1 MKGPNTPNS
10 KDTAGSSKKS
20 KEKEEKNKDV
30 ESKDK
35 EKEKKMPTSFP
46 PASSN
51 TTDAVR
57 LKCRELLS
65 TAVRGDGGRFLIYI
79 HTLIQTSKELFKKIK
94 KIHPTVFL
102 CTLLIVFQN

>member
-1 MKGPNTPNS
+1 MEGPNTNNS

-20 KEKEEKNKDV
+20 KDKEEKPREV

-35 EKEKKMPTSFP
+35 EKEKKVPTSFP

-57 LKCRELLS
+57 LKCRELLCA
-65 TAVRGDGGRFLIYI
+65 AVRGDGGRFLMRSYLNIQNLKGHCITKYI
-79 HTLIQTSKELFKKIK
+79 
-94 KIHPTVFL
+94 
-102 CTLLIVFQN
+102 

>member
-1 MKGPNTPNS
+1 MLGPNTPNC

-20 KEKEEKNKDV
+20 KEKDEKPK
-30 ESKDK
+30 ELELKDK
-35 EKEKKMPTSFP
+35 EKEKKMPTTFP

-65 TAVRGDGGRFLIYI
+65 TAVRGDGGRFLICS
-79 HTLIQTSKELFKKIK
+79 HAQNQNLKWS
-94 KIHPTVFL
+94 TVTVHVEF
-102 CTLLIVFQN
+102 I

>member
-1 MKGPNTPNS
+1 MKGPNTTNS

-20 KEKEEKNKDV
+20 KEKEEKPREA

-35 EKEKKMPTSFP
+35 EKEKKAPTSFP

-57 LKCRELLS
+57 LKCRELLCV
-65 TAVRGDGGRFLIYI
+65 AVRGDGGRFLMCSYI
-79 HTLIQTSKELFKKIK
+79 HIQNLKDHCITKYI
-94 KIHPTVFL
+94 
-102 CTLLIVFQN
+102 

>member
-1 MKGPNTPNS
+1 MQGPNTPNS

-20 KEKEEKNKDV
+20 KEREEKTKDV

-65 TAVRGDGGRFLIYI
+65 TAVRGDGGRVTIYSRTDI
-79 HTLIQTSKELFKKIK
+79 ENLER
-94 KIHPTVFL
+94 
-102 CTLLIVFQN
+102 LL